1 MIHRCFN
8 PIRTLRDLC
17 FVEIETG
24 LHCKVLQG
32 SASFVCIR
40 SNLVKSFLPFNLWT
54 SAVRSCS
61 TDIAKPLITFGNPH
75 VPTCTCLHFALL
87 CSRCFLLLCSPY
99 IPQWFCSACPAER
112 GFFVLLSGR
121 PLMFCTATP
130 FERLNLTRSHSCSTM
145 DSLCGVAPR
154 CVAAECLGN
163 PLWGR
168 CRHTVQRKRT
178 ARGWP
183 CLGCVCGV
191 CGVVVAPR
199 DFGHG
204 AVRLAGLR
212 SRRRALYCW
221 VCVCT
226 GCCAVL
232 CCVYAY
238 FCCVCF
244 VETAVCVTVR
254 HVNLDMFH

>member
-1 MIHRCFN
+1 M
-8 PIRTLRDLC
+8 
-17 FVEIETG
+17 
-24 LHCKVLQG
+24 
-32 SASFVCIR
+32 
-40 SNLVKSFLPFNLWT
+40 
-54 SAVRSCS
+54 
-61 TDIAKPLITFGNPH
+61 
-75 VPTCTCLHFALL
+75 
-87 CSRCFLLLCSPY
+87 
-99 IPQWFCSACPAER
+99 
-112 GFFVLLSGR
+112 
-121 PLMFCTATP
+121 
-130 FERLNLTRSHSCSTM
+130 
-145 DSLCGVAPR
+145 
-154 CVAAECLGN
+154 
-163 PLWGR
+163 
-168 CRHTVQRKRT
+168 QRKRT

-254 HVNLDMFH
+254 HVNLDMFHWTPLYGLFFIVLRWLCQCASVSEMPSTRARVRAVCACSVNAHALDLVLCIRLQRHAHSRSVTPQRTTHCMPTTAVRAQAVCMQTVSPHAS